1 MALPTGKQTSQGDF
15 TPIEEGTYEVA
26 LKRASLSVESEYDTQ
41 AFNNGD
47 GLQYQ
52 AINLTWDVDGEEW
65 TERFIKVSL
74 HERSK
79 LFNRL
84 SALFGRKI
92 ADGDRVDWGVSPEAE
107 HGVTVDSYYKAKEDD
122 PEKGVKK
129 GQWVHTGHSN
139 DGIEGALE
147 SIRVNGEE
155 LIGKRCLLAID
166 VNDKGYN
173 RAAAGAASP
182 LPRRAARRVEPEDDM
197 EEDGEQEPPPRSASG
212 RRRPAGA
219 PA

>member
-1 MALPTGKQTSQGDF
+1 MSPLPTGKQTGGEF
-15 TPIEEGTYEVA
+15 EAIPEGTYEVT
-26 LKRASLSVESEYDTQ
+26 LKRAALSVEKEYQSES
-41 AFNNGD
+41 FNNGD
-47 GLQYQ
+47 GLCYQ

-65 TERFIKVSL
+65 TERFVKVSL
-74 HERSK
+74 HENSK

-92 ADGDRVDWGVSPEAE
+92 ADGDKVDWGIADEAE
-107 HGVTVDSYYKAKEDD
+107 KGVTVDSYYKAKEDGQ
-122 PEKGVKK
+122 GVKK

>member
-92 ADGDRVDWGVSPEAE
+92 ADGDLVDWGVSPEAE